1 MAHRWMSWALRPA
14 SATFP
19 RRRSRSAW
27 TSRARCSSS
36 ATPNCRALATALS
49 ASRSRS
55 PLSNRE
61 RFSSSTMEADSS
73 AARASSRRG
82 ADTAVPRLSQ
92 RCADCLMGTAEG
104 MRAYSMDLRE
114 RVVAAVDRG
123 MTQEQ
128 AAGTFGGSVN
138 TVGRYLTRRRNTGS
152 LAPTAYRHGPRPE
165 KTQRLQAWLPARL
178 QVAADATLTE
188 HAAAFTAEEGLVVSL
203 ATMSRAITTLP
214 ADDPA
219 EALTPAG
226 RRRRPGRPLKSK
238 V

>member
-1 MAHRWMSWALRPA
+1 
-14 SATFP
+14 
-19 RRRSRSAW
+19 
-27 TSRARCSSS
+27 
-36 ATPNCRALATALS
+36 
-49 ASRSRS
+49 
-55 PLSNRE
+55 
-61 RFSSSTMEADSS
+61 
-73 AARASSRRG
+73 
-82 ADTAVPRLSQ
+82 
-92 RCADCLMGTAEG
+92 MGTAEG

-114 RVVAAVDRG
+114 RGVAAVDRG

-138 TVGRYLTRRRNTGS
+138 TVGRYLTRRRNTGR
-152 LAPTAYRHGPRPE
+152 LAPTAYRHGTRPGAPACRAGPRPE

-214 ADDPA
+214 PDAPA

>member
-1 MAHRWMSWALRPA
+1 MTGTGAWPRQTDRHDRRGQQQHAGLGRLP
-14 SATFP
+14 TRCVRTTGP
-19 RRRSRSAW
+19 RRTDRG
-27 TSRARCSSS
+27 RA
-36 ATPNCRALATALS
+36 APGLRA
-49 ASRSRS
+49 
-55 PLSNRE
+55 
-61 RFSSSTMEADSS
+61 
-73 AARASSRRG
+73 G
-82 ADTAVPRLSQ
+82 PRVRHASQ

-104 MRAYSMDLRE
+104 MRAYSMYLRE

-128 AAGTFGGSVN
+128 AAVTFGVSVN
-138 TVGRYLTRRRNTGS
+138 TVGRSLTRRRNTGS

-203 ATMSRAITTLP
+203 STMSRAITTLR
-214 ADDPA
+214 AYDPA